1 MGFRIRLEPVGK
13 TFDSREDETVLDAA
27 LRSGVLLPYGCRDGL
42 CGACRGRVL
51 SGEFDHGS
59 AAVQALSETERAAG
73 LALFCCARAHSDLCI
88 EGREAAS
95 AAVIPVRT
103 IPARVESLTQVAPDV
118 MVLELKLPGSEVFQY
133 LPGQYVEVL
142 LAGGKRRA
150 FSLATAAGGG
160 GLQLH
165 VRRVPGG
172 RFTGHVF
179 DGLKVRDLLR
189 LNGPHGSFFLREDS
203 DRPMVLVA
211 RGTGFAPIKAI
222 IEDAL
227 RRGLRRPMHLYWGG
241 RHRTDL
247 YFDALAN
254 EWAATHSHLR
264 YVPVLSEPDAGDG
277 WCGRTGLV
285 HAAVRQ
291 DFPDL
296 SGHQVYVCGSPAMVA
311 AARREFVGGCALPET
326 EFVADSFEFANDTTG
341 V

>member
-1 MGFRIRLEPVGK
+1 MGFRIRLEPGGK
-13 TFDSREDETVLDAA
+13 TFESGEDETILDAA

-51 SGEFDHGS
+51 SGEFDHGG
-59 AAVQALSETERAAG
+59 AAEQALSEAERAAG
-73 LALFCCARAHSDLCI
+73 LALFCCTRARSDLCI
-88 EGREAAS
+88 EGREATS

-103 IPARVESLTQVAPDV
+103 VPARVESLSQVAPDV
-118 MVLELKLPGSEVFQY
+118 MVLDLKLPGGEALQY

-150 FSLATAAGGG
+150 FSLATAPGAS

-165 VRRVPGG
+165 IRRVPGG

-203 DRPMVLVA
+203 ARPMVLVA
-211 RGTGFAPIKAI
+211 GGTGFAPIQAI
-222 IEDAL
+222 IEYAL
-227 RRGLRRPMHLYWGG
+227 QRGLRRPMYLYWSG
-241 RHRTDL
+241 RRRSDL
-247 YFDALAN
+247 YFDALVHG
-254 EWAATHSHLR
+254 WAATHSHLR
-264 YVPVLSEPDAGDG
+264 YVPVLSEPDAGDE
-277 WCGRTGLV
+277 WRGRTGLV
-285 HAAVRQ
+285 HAAVMQ

-296 SGHQVYVCGSPAMVA
+296 SDYQVYVCGSPAMVT
-311 AARREFVGGCALPET
+311 AARRDFLGSCALPET
-326 EFVADSFEFANDTTG
+326 EFIADSFEFANDTTG